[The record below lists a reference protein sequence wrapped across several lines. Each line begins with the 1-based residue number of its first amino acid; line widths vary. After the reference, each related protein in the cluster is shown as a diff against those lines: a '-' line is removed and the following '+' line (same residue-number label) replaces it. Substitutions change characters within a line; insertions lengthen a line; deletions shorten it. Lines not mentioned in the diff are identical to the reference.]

1 MKRPTAALL
10 LQFVFAAGLCAQPQT
25 PDPQTVIEDIRAR
38 FAPDARTALFE
49 ATAAVLSDGT
59 VRLEGVSDMP
69 EALAQL
75 RAAFYAK
82 GVPTDAA
89 LRVVPDREQLKD
101 KIWGLIRTPD
111 APVFDRSDS
120 PPADLVPAGTPVRRY
135 DTKDGL
141 TRIQLPDGTVVRTPD
156 EFIRPLNDTGLIIWN
171 RADKIVVTSPRVPFS
186 ENRASSGVSLVMLGT
201 GTQLRILE
209 KYADGWTAVLPD
221 GTAGFVARSDA
232 SPLEGF
238 QEHQENVR
246 RASQPDFMKTV
257 AATALKLRESGMTSD
272 ADRLVRTA
280 FRSHDLI
287 IQRDAD
293 MMQKAFPA
301 VDPGRHFEQLRAGDL
316 LFFRS
321 ADGRLE
327 STISLGKGRFVA
339 LPGMSGP
346 TADLNAG
353 KKADRSALRRRFAGA
368 ARPDPGFLTDPCLTS
383 TRSNPFYQTPPK
395 VLVPCRKRAD
405 VPEIR

>member
-1 MKRPTAALL
+1 MKA
-10 LQFVFAAGLCAQPQT
+10 
-25 PDPQTVIEDIRAR
+25 
-38 FAPDARTALFE
+38 
-49 ATAAVLSDGT
+49 
-59 VRLEGVSDMP
+59 
-69 EALAQL
+69 
-75 RAAFYAK
+75 
-82 GVPTDAA
+82 
-89 LRVVPDREQLKD
+89 
-101 KIWGLIRTPD
+101 
-111 APVFDRSDS
+111 
-120 PPADLVPAGTPVRRY
+120 
-135 DTKDGL
+135 
-141 TRIQLPDGTVVRTPD
+141 
-156 EFIRPLNDTGLIIWN
+156 
-171 RADKIVVTSPRVPFS
+171 
-186 ENRASSGVSLVMLGT
+186 
-201 GTQLRILE
+201 
-209 KYADGWTAVLPD
+209 
-221 GTAGFVARSDA
+221 
-232 SPLEGF
+232 
-238 QEHQENVR
+238 
-246 RASQPDFMKTV
+246 V